1 MYNDIMLDKVTQDI
15 LAAMPQ
21 QTLLNQ
27 EDIQVLKRNKEF
39 IFSLA
44 GTIVKDFYDTL
55 YANEITK
62 AVFKPGE
69 REIRE
74 KSLTS
79 WMVRTIEGNFDL
91 EYWSWQT
98 FVGILHVKR
107 KVTNNMMIAMMGRV
121 SDIIF
126 TQAILQL
133 PKEEA
138 IALKTA
144 WIKFSTTVLSL
155 IAEAYHIFYMAAVS
169 NVTGMNQKLLNNA
182 VQVEIDNLIDQN
194 MKFRLR

>member
-1 MYNDIMLDKVTQDI
+1 MSKVDLNQITKNI
-15 LAAMPQ
+15 LSAMPS
-21 QTLLNQ
+21 QTLLNE
-27 EDIQVLKRNKEF
+27 EDIKVLKRNKDF

-44 GTIVKDFYDTL
+44 GVIVKDFYDVL
-55 YANEITK
+55 YSNEKTR

-79 WMVRTIEGNFDL
+79 WMIKTIEGNFDL
-91 EYWSWQT
+91 PYWSWQT

-107 KVTNNMMIAMMGRV
+107 KVTNNMMISMMGRV

-133 PKEEA
+133 PKDEA

-144 WIKFSTTVLSL
+144 WIKLSTTTLSL
-155 IAEAYHIFYMAAVS
+155 IAEAYHIFYMTAVS

-182 VQVEIDNLIDQN
+182 VQVEIDNLINEN
-194 MKFRLR
+194 MKYRL

>member
-1 MYNDIMLDKVTQDI
+1 MSQLDLRQITENI
-15 LAAMPQ
+15 LSAMPK
-21 QTLLNQ
+21 QTLLTD
-27 EDIQVLKRNKEF
+27 EDIQILKRNKNF
-39 IFSLA
+39 LFSLA
-44 GTIVKDFYDTL
+44 GTIVTDFYVVL
-55 YANEITK
+55 YGNDKTK

-74 KSLTS
+74 QSLAA
-79 WMVRTIEGNFDL
+79 WIEKTIDGNFDL
-91 EYWSWQT
+91 AYWSWQA

-133 PKEEA
+133 PKDEA

-144 WIKFSTTVLSL
+144 WIKFSTTTLSL
-155 IAEAYHIFYMAAVS
+155 IAEAYHIFYMKAVS
-169 NVTGMNQKLLNNA
+169 NVTGMNQNLLNNA
-182 VQVEIDNLIDQN
+182 VQVEIDNLIN
-194 MKFRLR
+194 ENVKFRL

>member
-1 MYNDIMLDKVTQDI
+1 MSAIMLDTITEDI
-15 LAAMPQ
+15 LSAMPK
-21 QTLLNQ
+21 QTLLQ
-27 EDIQVLKRNKEF
+27 EEDIAVLKRNKDF

-44 GTIVKDFYDTL
+44 GVIVKDFYDVL
-55 YANEITK
+55 YSNEKTK

-74 KSLTS
+74 KSLTA
-79 WMVRTIEGNFDL
+79 WMVKTIDGNFDL
-91 EYWSWQT
+91 AYWSWQT

-133 PKEEA
+133 PKDEA

-144 WIKFSTTVLSL
+144 WIKLSTTTLSL
-155 IAEAYHIFYMAAVS
+155 IAEAYHIFYMTAVS
-169 NVTGMNQKLLNNA
+169 NVTGMKQNLLNNA
-182 VQVEIDNLIDQN
+182 VQVEIDNLIAQN
-194 MKFRLR
+194 AKYRL

>member
-1 MYNDIMLDKVTQDI
+1 MSVIMLDQLTKDI
-15 LAAMPQ
+15 LAAMPE
-21 QTLLNQ
+21 QTLLTDK
-27 EDIQVLKRNKEF
+27 DIQVLKRNKDF

-44 GTIVKDFYDTL
+44 SVIVQDFYDVL
-55 YANEITK
+55 FSNEKTK

-74 KSLTS
+74 KSLTD
-79 WMVRTIEGNFDL
+79 WMVKTIEGNFDL
-91 EYWSWQT
+91 PYWSWQT

-155 IAEAYHIFYMAAVS
+155 IAEAYHIFYMTAVS
-169 NVTGMNQKLLNNA
+169 NVTGMKQNLLNNA
-182 VQVEIDNLIDQN
+182 VQVEIDNLISQN
-194 MKFRLR
+194 VKYRL

>member
-1 MYNDIMLDKVTQDI
+1 MLDTLTQDI
-15 LAAMPQ
+15 LAAMPK
-21 QTLLNQ
+21 QTQLTP
-27 EDIQVLKRNKEF
+27 EDIQVLKKNKEF

-44 GTIVKDFYDTL
+44 GVIVQDFYDTL
-55 YANEITK
+55 YSNEKTK

-74 KSLTS
+74 KSLTD
-79 WMVRTIEGNFDL
+79 WVVKTIDGNFDL

-133 PKEEA
+133 PKEDA

-144 WIKFSTTVLSL
+144 WIKLSTTVLSL
-155 IAEAYHIFYMAAVS
+155 IAEAYHIFYMKAVS
-169 NVTGMNQKLLNNA
+169 NVTGMKQNLLNNA
-182 VQVEIDNLIDQN
+182 VQVEIDNLIEQN
-194 MKFRLR
+194 VKFRLR

>member
-1 MYNDIMLDKVTQDI
+1 MSKVDLNQITKNI
-15 LAAMPQ
+15 LSAMPS
-21 QTLLNQ
+21 QTLLNE
-27 EDIQVLKRNKEF
+27 EDIKVLKRNKDF

-44 GTIVKDFYDTL
+44 GVIVKDFYDVL
-55 YANEITK
+55 YSNEKTR

-79 WMVRTIEGNFDL
+79 WMIKTIEGNFDL
-91 EYWSWQT
+91 AYWSWQT

-107 KVTNNMMIAMMGRV
+107 KVTNNMMISMMGRV

-144 WIKFSTTVLSL
+144 WIKFSSTTLSL
-155 IAEAYHIFYMAAVS
+155 IAEAYHIFYMTAVS
-169 NVTGMNQKLLNNA
+169 NVTGMNQKLMNNA
-182 VQVEIDNLIDQN
+182 VQVEIDNLIN
-194 MKFRLR
+194 ENSKYRL

>member
-1 MYNDIMLDKVTQDI
+1 MSVVMLDQITKDI
-15 LAAMPQ
+15 LAAMPE
-21 QTLLNQ
+21 QTLLGD
-27 EDIQVLKRNKEF
+27 EDIQVLKRNKDF

-44 GTIVKDFYDTL
+44 DVIVKDFYDVL
-55 YANEITK
+55 FSNEKTK
-62 AVFKPGE
+62 AVFKPNE
-69 REIRE
+69 RKARE
-74 KSLTS
+74 KTLTD
-79 WMVRTIEGNFDL
+79 WVVKTIDGNFDL
-91 EYWSWQT
+91 QYWSWQT
-98 FVGILHVKR
+98 FVRILHVKR

-138 IALKTA
+138 IALKAA

-155 IAEAYHIFYMAAVS
+155 IAEAYHIFYMTAVS

-182 VQVEIDNLIDQN
+182 VQVEIDNLINQN
-194 MKFRLR
+194 VKYRL